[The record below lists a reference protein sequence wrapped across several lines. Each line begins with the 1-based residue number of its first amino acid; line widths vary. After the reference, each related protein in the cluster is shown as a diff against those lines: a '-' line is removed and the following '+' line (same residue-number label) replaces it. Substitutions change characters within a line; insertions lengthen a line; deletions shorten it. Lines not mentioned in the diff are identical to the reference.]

1 MLADSRTDKED
12 MPILNDLPPSPAPA
26 TAGSLRSSLGLP
38 VGALRTGMYV
48 TDLDCGW
55 AATPFLLEGLLLE
68 DPEDICTI
76 ALLAQQVTIDPGRSL
91 FAALAELD
99 QATLY
104 ETTIAAP
111 EKEAP
116 ANQRLQH
123 YREQVQHDE
132 GDHVS
137 STGRLAHGWRSLQ
150 QALSDWV
157 ARLFGS
163 SKVRLLP
170 AAKRPDYIPDD
181 IVLVIH
187 PLPEATNAAMP
198 QAIEACAKGEAA
210 LDRIAQDLIAHRDTD
225 IDALQAASDALAENM
240 IRRPGTMIWVAK
252 MRNKN
257 NRIYHH
263 GLSVA
268 IYLTALGRQLGF
280 QREQLAD
287 LASVGLLLDLGKME
301 LDHAL
306 LDKPGK
312 LDAAEILEMQT
323 HVHRGIDMLMAT
335 GVTSSLILSAIAEH
349 HERIDG
355 KGYPERLPG
364 TSLTIFGKMAAIAD
378 AYAAMVNP
386 RPYAPAYSPY
396 DAMKQLF
403 AESESRWFAPLVEQF
418 VQAIGIFPVGSL
430 VELSSGE
437 VAIVIQHNPYRRLEP
452 LILIL
457 TDDTKAKLPAPR
469 ELDMLKHNFNV
480 APDVLRIASGLPDG
494 AHDIVMQDFYLR
506 QA

>member
-1 MLADSRTDKED
+1 
-12 MPILNDLPPSPAPA
+12 MPILNDLSSPISPV
-26 TAGSLRSSLGLP
+26 TSLLKSELALP
-38 VGALRTGMYV
+38 VDALRTGMYV
-48 TDLDCGW
+48 AGLDCGW

-76 ALLAQQVTIDPGRSL
+76 ALLAQLVTIDPSRSL
-91 FAALAELD
+91 FAALKELD

-104 ETTIAAP
+104 DTNADASANANASIK
-111 EKEAP
+111 EKP

-123 YREQVQHDE
+123 YRERVRHND

-137 STGRLAHGWRSLQ
+137 RSGRLAHGWRTLRR
-150 QALSDWV
+150 ALSNWM
-157 ARLFGS
+157 ARLFGRPE
-163 SKVRLLP
+163 VRRLP
-170 AAKRPDYIPDD
+170 AAQRPDYIPDD
-181 IVLVIH
+181 MVLVMY
-187 PLPEATNAAMP
+187 PLPEATNTAMP
-198 QAIEACAKGEAA
+198 QAIAACAQGEAA
-210 LDRIAQDLIAHRDTD
+210 LERIAQDLIAHRDTD
-225 IDALQAASDALAENM
+225 MDALQAASDTLAENM
-240 IRRPGTMIWVAK
+240 IRRPGTMIWAAK
-252 MRNKN
+252 MRDKN
-257 NRIYHH
+257 NGIYHH

-280 QREQLAD
+280 QHEQLAD
-287 LASVGLLLDLGKME
+287 LATVGLLLDLGKIE

-312 LDAAEILEMQT
+312 LDDVEILIMQT
-323 HVHRGIDMLMAT
+323 HVQRGIEMLMAT

-355 KGYPERLPG
+355 NGYPERIQG
-364 TSLTIFGKMAAIAD
+364 GSLSIFGKMAAIAD

-386 RPYAPAYSPY
+386 RPYAPAFSPY
-396 DAMKQLF
+396 AAMKQLF

-457 TDDTKAKLPAPR
+457 TDSTKAKLPAPR
-469 ELDMLKHNFNV
+469 ELDMLKHNFSV

-494 AHDIVMQDFYLR
+494 AHDIAMQDFYLG